1 MSPTDVNNLL
11 LALTGVLV
19 VLTAVVTWFA
29 WQTVSESRKATT
41 AIKETVIESTRAT
54 EAVQS
59 LLTVAKDT
67 ALWSAKSVAAAE
79 QTVVASKELLT
90 AVQGLLT
97 VAKDTASWSAKSVAA
112 AEQTVTASEQLLAA
126 ARETI
131 EVARAARA
139 SDEHDRKV
147 RQLRDI
153 GLLAESLFWQAVGE
167 AEAPPRLHGWRKLE
181 HNYLEQALVGM
192 ADKLP
197 KSVALTQTNSAD
209 AAIGAARDAREEIV
223 RALKELKTGAP

>member
-1 MSPTDVNNLL
+1 
-11 LALTGVLV
+11 
-19 VLTAVVTWFA
+19 
-29 WQTVSESRKATT
+29 VSESRKATA
-41 AIKETVIESTRAT
+41 AIKETVVESTKAT

-79 QTVVASKELLT
+79 QTV
-90 AVQGLLT
+90 
-97 VAKDTASWSAKSVAA
+97 
-112 AEQTVTASEQLLAA
+112 TASEQLLAA
-126 ARETI
+126 AKETI
-131 EVARAARA
+131 EVARAART

-153 GLLAESLFWQAVGE
+153 GLLAESLFWQAVSE

-181 HNYLEQALVGM
+181 HNYLEQALIGM
-192 ADKLP
+192 TDELP

-209 AAIGAARDAREEIV
+209 AAIGRVYAANDLRSSGPGGCELALLLPGWGEFGVHPAVFHLPARCCEG
-223 RALKELKTGAP
+223 RLD

>member
-1 MSPTDVNNLL
+1 MNNLL

-41 AIKETVIESTRAT
+41 AIKETVVESTKAT
-54 EAVQS
+54 E
-59 LLTVAKDT
+59 
-67 ALWSAKSVAAAE
+67 
-79 QTVVASKELLT
+79 

-97 VAKDTASWSAKSVAA
+97 VAKDAALWSAKSVAA

-153 GLLAESLFWQAVGE
+153 GLLAESLFWQAVSE
-167 AEAPPRLHGWRKLE
+167 AEVPPRLHGWRKLE

-192 ADKLP
+192 ADELP

-223 RALKELKTGAP
+223 RALKELKTDSP

>member
-1 MSPTDVNNLL
+1 MSPADVNNVL

-29 WQTVSESRKATT
+29 WQTVRESRKATA
-41 AIKETVIESTRAT
+41 AIRETIAESTRAT

-59 LLTVAKDT
+59 LLIVAKDT
-67 ALWSAKSVAAAE
+67 ASSSAKSVAAAE
-79 QTVVASKELLT
+79 QTVA
-90 AVQGLLT
+90 
-97 VAKDTASWSAKSVAA
+97 
-112 AEQTVTASEQLLAA
+112 ASEKLLAA

-153 GLLAESLFWQAVGE
+153 GQLAESLFWKAVE
-167 AEAPPRLHGWRKLE
+167 DAEVELPRHGWRRIE

-192 ADKLP
+192 AETLP
-197 KSVALTQTNSAD
+197 KTVALTQANLAD
-209 AAIGAARDAREEIV
+209 TAIGAARDARLEIV
-223 RALKELKTGAP
+223 RALEELRASAPRG

>member
-1 MSPTDVNNLL
+1 MNNLL
-11 LALTGVLV
+11 LGLTGVLV

-29 WQTVSESRKATT
+29 WQTVSESRKATA
-41 AIKETVIESTRAT
+41 AIKETVEESTKAT

-79 QTVVASKELLT
+79 QTV
-90 AVQGLLT
+90 
-97 VAKDTASWSAKSVAA
+97 
-112 AEQTVTASEQLLAA
+112 TASEQLLAA
-126 ARETI
+126 AKETI

-153 GLLAESLFWQAVGE
+153 GLLAESLFWQAVSE

-192 ADKLP
+192 ADELP

-209 AAIGAARDAREEIV
+209 AAIGAARDTREEIV

>member
-1 MSPTDVNNLL
+1 M
-11 LALTGVLV
+11 
-19 VLTAVVTWFA
+19 
-29 WQTVSESRKATT
+29 SESRKATA
-41 AIKETVIESTRAT
+41 AIKETVVESTKAT

-79 QTVVASKELLT
+79 QTV
-90 AVQGLLT
+90 
-97 VAKDTASWSAKSVAA
+97 
-112 AEQTVTASEQLLAA
+112 TASEQLLAA
-126 ARETI
+126 AKETI
-131 EVARAARA
+131 EVARAART

-153 GLLAESLFWQAVGE
+153 GLLAESLFWQAVSE

-181 HNYLEQALVGM
+181 HNYLEQALIGM
-192 ADKLP
+192 TDELP

-223 RALKELKTGAP
+223 RALKELKTSAP

>member
-1 MSPTDVNNLL
+1 MNPADVNNVL

-29 WQTVSESRKATT
+29 SQTVRESRKATA
-41 AIKETVIESTRAT
+41 AIKETVAESTRAT

-59 LLTVAKDT
+59 LLSVAKDT
-67 ALWSAKSVAAAE
+67 ASWSSKSVAAAE
-79 QTVVASKELLT
+79 QTVAASEELLT
-90 AVQGLLT
+90 
-97 VAKDTASWSAKSVAA
+97 
-112 AEQTVTASEQLLAA
+112 A

-131 EVARAARA
+131 EVAQAARA

-153 GLLAESLFWQAVGE
+153 GQLAESLFWQAVRD
-167 AEAPPRLHGWRKLE
+167 AEVKPRLYGWRMIE

-192 ADKLP
+192 AEALP
-197 KSVALTQTNSAD
+197 KSVTLTQTNSPD
-209 AAIGAARDAREEIV
+209 GAIGAARDARDEIV

>member
-1 MSPTDVNNLL
+1 MSPADVNNVL

-29 WQTVSESRKATT
+29 WQTVRESRKATT
-41 AIKETVIESTRAT
+41 AIRETVAESTKAT

-67 ALWSAKSVAAAE
+67 ASSSAKAVVAAE
-79 QTVVASKELLT
+79 QTV
-90 AVQGLLT
+90 
-97 VAKDTASWSAKSVAA
+97 AA
-112 AEQTVTASEQLLAA
+112 AEESLKA

-131 EVARAARA
+131 EVAEAARA

-153 GLLAESLFWQAVGE
+153 GQLAEALFWKAVRDSE
-167 AEAPPRLHGWRKLE
+167 VQPLQHGWRMIE

-192 ADKLP
+192 AEELP
-197 KSVALTQTNSAD
+197 RTLALTQANLPDT
-209 AAIGAARDAREEIV
+209 AIGAARDARLEIV
-223 RALKELKTGAP
+223 QALEKLKTGAP